1 MIGTKIRYINHYLLA
16 LVLAFATSFV
26 FSCTRN
32 YDEAKQLLV
41 AKNLMEQQPDSALLI
56 LNQLKHNINFGSF
69 SPDIMAHWT
78 VCYCYSLD
86 KSYKDLEYEIPIE
99 NAVEY
104 FSDKEDSSE
113 KMYSFYYLG
122 KIQYGRNEYAKSIN
136 SFISAIEIAQR
147 LNDLF
152 NLALIN
158 RSIGDIYTTIH
169 NESEALKHYTLAY
182 QYFAS
187 SKGHSNKYAN
197 YTLVDIAHAHN
208 NIQDYNK
215 SIEFAK
221 EALNKARNHFDTT
234 LIANSLEVLGCS
246 YCGANQ
252 YHKAISIYNQIE
264 ELTGT
269 LSLNEIRNLSLAYV
283 RTNQL
288 DLAKELV
295 VKFIDNDSLRNL
307 ALYDYNREMGN
318 YKDALLALDIDVSIQ
333 NKILQEALSQ
343 NVTGA
348 VSDYYSYEKRIK
360 ETEANKHKLVWIII
374 LLVSIFIIVG
384 LWGYFRMSIRKK
396 KNLIEQNMLTAENL
410 RQILE
415 IKDSTLASAQDTI
428 SNLFAN
434 QFRLID
440 ELCSDYYECKGTPKE
455 KNKVYEK
462 VVNLISGL
470 GSDPNIINQ
479 MEEKINQGLDNLIS
493 DFRKDYTELKDS
505 DIQLFIYLVM
515 GFSPR
520 AISVLIS
527 QKLEVV
533 YNRKSSLKRKIKEG
547 NSTQKELYLRYFA

>member
-1 MIGTKIRYINHYLLA
+1 
-16 LVLAFATSFV
+16 
-26 FSCTRN
+26 
-32 YDEAKQLLV
+32 
-41 AKNLMEQQPDSALLI
+41 MEQHPDSALLV
-56 LNQLKHNINFGSF
+56 LNQMKHNINSGSF
-69 SPDIMAHWT
+69 SPGIIAHWT
-78 VCYCYSLD
+78 VYYCYSLD
-86 KSYKDLEYEIPIE
+86 KTYKDLDDEIPIE
-99 NAVEY
+99 KAVKY
-104 FSDKEDSSE
+104 FSDKDNSPE
-113 KMYSFYYLG
+113 KMYSLYYFG
-122 KIQYGRNEYAKSIN
+122 KIQYGHNEYAKSIN
-136 SFISAIEIAQR
+136 SFISAIEIAQQ

-152 NLALIN
+152 NLALIH

-182 QYFAS
+182 QYFVS
-187 SKGHSNKYAN
+187 SKGHSDKYAH
-197 YTLVDIAHAHN
+197 YTLIDIAHAYN
-208 NIQDYNK
+208 NTQNYSK

-221 EALNKARNHFDTT
+221 EALNKAQNNSDTT

-246 YCGANQ
+246 YCGTNQ
-252 YHKAISIYNQIE
+252 YDKAIATYNQIF

-269 LSLNEIRNLSLAYV
+269 LSFNETRNLSLAYV

-288 DLAKELV
+288 DLAKEFV

-307 ALYDYNREMGN
+307 ALYDYNREIEN
-318 YKDALLALDIDVSIQ
+318 YKDALSAIDIDVSIQ
-333 NKILQEALSQ
+333 NEILQEALSQ

-348 VSDYYSYEKRIK
+348 VSDYYSYETRIK
-360 ETEANKHKLVWIII
+360 ESEANKHKLIWIIV
-374 LLVSIFIIVG
+374 LLVSSFIIIG
-384 LWGYFRMSIRKK
+384 LWVYFRMLIRKK

-415 IKDSTLASAQDTI
+415 IKDSSLASAQDTI

-434 QFRLID
+434 QFRLVD

-462 VVNLISGL
+462 VVNIISGL

-479 MEEKINQGLDNLIS
+479 MEEKINQGLDNLIA
-493 DFRKDYTELKDS
+493 DFRKDYKELKDS
-505 DIQLFIYLVM
+505 DVQLFIYLVM

-520 AISVLIS
+520 AMSVLIS

-547 NSTQKELYLRYFA
+547 NSTKKELYLRYFM